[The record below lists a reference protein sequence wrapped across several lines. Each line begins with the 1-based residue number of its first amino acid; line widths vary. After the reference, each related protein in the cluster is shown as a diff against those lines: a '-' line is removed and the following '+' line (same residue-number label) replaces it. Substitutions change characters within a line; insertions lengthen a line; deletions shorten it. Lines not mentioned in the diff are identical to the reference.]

1 MAETLREQ
9 FDESGR
15 RIDQVRED
23 GTAAWTACSGRWPKP
38 CASSSTRAA
47 GALTR
52 CGRTA
57 PAGLDDLQRQVAETL
72 REQFDERAAGA
83 LTRCVRTAPPG
94 LDNLQRQ
101 VAETLREQFEV
112 TGQRIDETR
121 EHLLRV
127 EADMAVVIEQLDRE
141 RYTVFK
147 PLLRRAYRLGAVVA
161 MRLPGPVRRLLQRLK
176 RRRLQGRWP
185 CG

>member
-1 MAETLREQ
+1 MREDGAAGLDNLQRQVAETLREQ

-23 GTAAWTACSGRWPKP
+23 GAA
-38 CASSSTRAA
+38 
-47 GALTR
+47 
-52 CGRTA
+52 
-57 PAGLDDLQRQVAETL
+57 
-72 REQFDERAAGA
+72 
-83 LTRCVRTAPPG
+83 G

-147 PLLRRAYRLGAVVA
+147 PLLRRAYRLGAS
-161 MRLPGPVRRLLQRLK
+161 RRHASARA
-176 RRRLQGRWP
+176 G
-185 CG
+185 